1 MGVRKKKKSRKLSS
15 VRFIGH
21 LLWQNEAIKSRSH
34 CREVFQMKAKKWY
47 AVGLGFVLFL
57 CVSAESIV
65 NLIF

>member
-1 MGVRKKKKSRKLSS
+1 
-15 VRFIGH
+15 
-21 LLWQNEAIKSRSH
+21 
-34 CREVFQMKAKKWY
+34 MKAKKWY